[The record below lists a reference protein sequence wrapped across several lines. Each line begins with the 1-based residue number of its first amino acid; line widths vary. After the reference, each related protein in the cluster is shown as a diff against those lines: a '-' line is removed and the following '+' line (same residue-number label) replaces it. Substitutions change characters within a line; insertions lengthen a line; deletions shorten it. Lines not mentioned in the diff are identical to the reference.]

1 MTRII
6 KGVFDFQKSVH
17 GTQEQLFKKL
27 GSGQKP
33 QALFITC
40 SDSRISPDML
50 TQTGPGELFIMR
62 NAGNIVTPATCT
74 HPSAEA
80 ATMEYAI
87 KQLKV
92 RDLILCGHAKCG
104 AVHGLLQMDALSH
117 LPEVQKW
124 LTYSKPILADL
135 KRDTAGMTPDEVLAV
150 AIERNVI
157 QQLEHAKSYPF
168 VREAIAAGSLR
179 LHGWVYHFE
188 TGTVMAYDQGKSRFV
203 SLNEATKPK
212 FAASKEEI
220 EAYLKTHQSGLDLTI

>member
-17 GTQEQLFKKL
+17 STQEQLFKKL

-40 SDSRISPDML
+40 SDSRISPDLL
-50 TQTGPGELFIMR
+50 TQTRPGELFIMR
-62 NAGNIVTPATCT
+62 NAGNIVTPCHCD

-87 KQLKV
+87 KQLQVK
-92 RDLILCGHAKCG
+92 DLILCGHAKCG
-104 AVHGLLQMDALSH
+104 AVQGLLNLGH
-117 LPEVQKW
+117 LGGLPHVRKW
-124 LTYSKPILADL
+124 LTYAEPILDYIHKETKGL
-135 KRDTAGMTPDEVLAV
+135 SPEETLSL

-157 QQLEHAKSYPF
+157 QQLENAKSYPF
-168 VREAIAAGSLR
+168 VKDAIASGQLR

-188 TGTVMAYDQGKSRFV
+188 TGTVMAYDQSKARFV
-203 SLNEATKPK
+203 SLNEASKPK
-212 FAASKEEI
+212 FAATPEEV
-220 EAYLKTHQSGLDLTI
+220 EAYLKDHQSDLDLTI

>member
-27 GSGQKP
+27 GAGQKP

-50 TQTGPGELFIMR
+50 TQTSPGELFIMR
-62 NAGNIVTPATCT
+62 NAGNIVTPCTCD

-104 AVHGLLQMDALSH
+104 AVHGLLQMEQLNH
-117 LPEVQKW
+117 LPHVKKW
-124 LTYSKPILADL
+124 LTFAKPILEYI
-135 KRDTAGMTPDEVLAV
+135 KKETAGMTPDEVLAV

-157 QQLEHAKSYPF
+157 QQLENAKSYPF
-168 VREAIAAGSLR
+168 VREAIASGELR

-188 TGTVMAYDQGKSRFV
+188 TGTVKAYDQEKGRFV
-203 SLNEATKPK
+203 SLNEASKPK
-212 FAASKEEI
+212 FAATPDEI
-220 EAYLKTHQSGLDLTI
+220 ANYLKNHNSGLDLTI